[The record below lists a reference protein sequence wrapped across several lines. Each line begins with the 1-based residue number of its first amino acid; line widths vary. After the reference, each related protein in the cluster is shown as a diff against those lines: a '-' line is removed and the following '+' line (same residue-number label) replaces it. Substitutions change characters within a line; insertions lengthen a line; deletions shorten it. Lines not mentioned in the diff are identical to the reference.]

1 MMSEKRQKEET
12 ISNKSGQVTEKMDY
26 LNQLRRT
33 QTRRRAS
40 HGPPAMARRVRVFH
54 RGRLAPK
61 QRRLRLDCSGQHLLA
76 RARKLLQQAVA
87 LPAHQPL
94 LLPRPPLACLR

>member
-1 MMSEKRQKEET
+1 
-12 ISNKSGQVTEKMDY
+12 
-26 LNQLRRT
+26 
-33 QTRRRAS
+33 
-40 HGPPAMARRVRVFH
+40 MARRRVRVH

-61 QRRLRLDCSGQHLLA
+61 QRRLRLDYSRQNLLA